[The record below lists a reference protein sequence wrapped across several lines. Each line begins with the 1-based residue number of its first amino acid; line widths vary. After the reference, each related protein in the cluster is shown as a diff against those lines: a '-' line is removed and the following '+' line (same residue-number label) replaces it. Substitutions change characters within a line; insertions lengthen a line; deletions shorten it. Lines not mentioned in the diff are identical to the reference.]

1 VTDHAPFA
9 AHDRRSV
16 FEHDLEP
23 QHHAL
28 RTRLRADQNDA
39 RARERFELALQK
51 RFFARVRSHHADGDR
66 RAHLFGHTEIK
77 IRYRGLCVM
86 HDKSVLI
93 VGSGARE
100 HALAVA
106 FVSEKVRVVCA
117 PGNAGTARIAK
128 NVLVGVENLAGLV
141 AAARSENVS
150 FVVVGPELPLTL
162 GLVDAI
168 GQAKIPVFGPSRA
181 AARLEGSKH
190 FMKQICVRAGV
201 KTAAFETFDDADRA
215 EAYVRSAKRPLVVKA
230 DGLAAGKGVTVA
242 SSAEEACKAIHES
255 MREKRFGD
263 AGNVVVIEE
272 LLAGREASFHVVCS
286 ERGIFPL
293 VAAQDHKRLLDD
305 DRGPN
310 TGGMGAYAPAPIITR
325 ELEKKIIDQIISP
338 TLEAMRAEG
347 APFSGVLFA
356 GLMIDDGEA
365 QLLEFNVR
373 FGDPETSVLAPL
385 TRGLYDLLLASA
397 LGESLD
403 ARASIDRD
411 AAAVSVVMAA
421 DGYPGNVK
429 TGDVIEGIDVAEKIS
444 GAHVLHAGTKLN
456 SDGVLVT
463 SGGRILNVVGHGDS
477 FESARERAYAAVD
490 QIHFRG
496 AQARRDIGAKRN

>member
-1 VTDHAPFA
+1 
-9 AHDRRSV
+9 
-16 FEHDLEP
+16 
-23 QHHAL
+23 
-28 RTRLRADQNDA
+28 
-39 RARERFELALQK
+39 
-51 RFFARVRSHHADGDR
+51 
-66 RAHLFGHTEIK
+66 
-77 IRYRGLCVM
+77 M

-100 HALAVA
+100 HALARALVG
-106 FVSEKVRVVCA
+106 EKVRVVCA

-128 NVLVGVENLAGLV
+128 NISVSVDNLEGVV
-141 AAARSENVS
+141 DAARSENMS
-150 FVVVGPELPLTL
+150 LVVVGPELPLTL
-162 GLVDAI
+162 GLADALN
-168 GQAKIPVFGPSRA
+168 QAKIPVFGPSRA

-190 FMKQICVRAGV
+190 FMKQICVAAGV
-201 KTAAFETFDDADRA
+201 KTAAFEAFDDPDRA
-215 EAYVRSAKRPLVVKA
+215 EAFVKSAKRPLVVKA

-242 SSAEEACKAIHES
+242 SSAEEACEAIDLA
-255 MREKRFGD
+255 MRKKIFGA

-310 TGGMGAYAPAPIITR
+310 TGGMGAYAPAPIVTL
-325 ELEKKIIDQIISP
+325 ELEKKIIDQIITP

-347 APFSGVLFA
+347 APFTGVLFA
-356 GLMIDDGEA
+356 GLMIEKGEA

-373 FGDPETSVLAPL
+373 FGDPETSVVAPL

-397 LGESLD
+397 RGESLEG
-403 ARASIDRD
+403 RAAFDRD

-421 DGYPGNVK
+421 DGYPANVK
-429 TGDVIEGIDVAEKIS
+429 TGDVISGIDSAEKIS
-444 GAHVLHAGTKLN
+444 GAHVLHAGTKWNGDALI
-456 SDGVLVT
+456 T
-463 SGGRILNVVGHGDS
+463 SGGRVLNVVGVGDS

-490 QIHFRG
+490 QIQFRG
-496 AQARRDIGAKRN
+496 AQSRRDIGEKRS